1 MSDHPSAE
9 FGMRSEELE
18 GLVAG
23 ALEQAR
29 EQGADQAEAGAAL
42 GTGLAV
48 TVRRGDVETLEYQR
62 DRAFTITVY
71 FDQRKGSA
79 STSDLSPSA
88 IAEGV
93 KKACSIA
100 RYTAQDACAGLAD
113 AQLMATD
120 IPELELDHPWS
131 LTPDEA
137 IQLATRCESAGR
149 DFDERISN
157 SEGGSIN
164 TARRA
169 RVYGNSHG
177 FVGSYASSSHSLSCV
192 LVAGAGDGMERDFWY
207 SSSRDPAALMSPEA
221 VGKMAAERTLRRLG
235 GRKIETCSAPVIFPA
250 ELARG
255 CELCLRNHR
264 HGPVSTCLLL
274 AGCRRRQRVSE
285 RFPHRRKTPSTR
297 GTRKRSLR

>member
-100 RYTAQDACAGLAD
+100 RFASVLSE
-113 AQLMATD
+113 LPPR
-120 IPELELDHPWS
+120 ILELSRPSWVMMPALS
-131 LTPDEA
+131 EPA
-137 IQLATRCESAGR
+137 FWANIYIIQDR
-149 DFDERISN
+149 
-157 SEGGSIN
+157 
-164 TARRA
+164 
-169 RVYGNSHG
+169 
-177 FVGSYASSSHSLSCV
+177 
-192 LVAGAGDGMERDFWY
+192 
-207 SSSRDPAALMSPEA
+207 
-221 VGKMAAERTLRRLG
+221 GKNGKRYI
-235 GRKIETCSAPVIFPA
+235 RK
-250 ELARG
+250 
-255 CELCLRNHR
+255 
-264 HGPVSTCLLL
+264 
-274 AGCRRRQRVSE
+274 
-285 RFPHRRKTPSTR
+285 
-297 GTRKRSLR
+297 